1 MWTTGSLKKTMGNKS
16 RRPEWDRRIEG
27 CVCVSVCLCVCV
39 YVCVSVCVCERER
52 EIYFLTYEQLRKKR
66 GPSSHE

>member
-1 MWTTGSLKKTMGNKS
+1 MGS
-16 RRPEWDRRIEG
+16 EDRG
-27 CVCVSVCLCVCV
+27 VCVCVCMSMCLCVCV
-39 YVCVSVCVCERER
+39 CVCVCVCERER